1 MSIPGIQSIGIRGIR
16 DAIVAPSE
24 VRAVVVYKP
33 RSQCCDF
40 IVSCFLTCVLYFF
53 VYFFYIPLTVQCE
66 SDDSSVQVEGW
77 YYGLDIMDF
86 GDLVLSIVIA
96 GAGYYFVWECWSSS
110 DWYSLDLNFG
120 VTIVELVRDLLSHVK
135 LPDVRINASSG
146 KGIVKGARSALWHK
160 KCSHTH
166 IHCCG
171 SSTVV
176 LPIIHPGSQLVTIS
190 VSWKF

>member
-110 DWYSLDLNFG
+110 DWLVSPRQTAIYVMCPSDHDIWIGTVWIWIL
-120 VTIVELVRDLLSHVK
+120 ELPSWNWWE
-135 LPDVRINASSG
+135 I
-146 KGIVKGARSALWHK
+146 
-160 KCSHTH
+160 CSHMSSCPTCASTH
-166 IHCCG
+166 RVERG
-171 SSTVV
+171 
-176 LPIIHPGSQLVTIS
+176 
-190 VSWKF
+190 